1 MGKQCAKL
9 HDQLVT
15 ELNLEKGRIMKAK
28 TFTRNQLALA
38 IRQAFDYPDCIDFC
52 RLADKVFESPYG
64 SDLTPPLPDYTM
76 TT

>member
-1 MGKQCAKL
+1 
-9 HDQLVT
+9 
-15 ELNLEKGRIMKAK
+15 MKAK